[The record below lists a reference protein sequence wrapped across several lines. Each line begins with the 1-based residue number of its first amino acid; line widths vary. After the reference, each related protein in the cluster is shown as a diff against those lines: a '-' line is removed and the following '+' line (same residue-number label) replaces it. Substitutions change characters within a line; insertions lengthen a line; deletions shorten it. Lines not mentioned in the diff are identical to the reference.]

1 MAATGVVR
9 ENIKEEGT
17 LDYVNNKDD
26 LCLFTSFFFF
36 DEHAYSVLLPTLC
49 ISVLKTV

>member
-1 MAATGVVR
+1 MAATDVVR

-26 LCLFTSFFFF
+26 LCLFS
-36 DEHAYSVLLPTLC
+36 SSSTLC
-49 ISVLKTV
+49 ISVFFMSKDGLK